1 MGLPGPLIVGVFAR
15 QMHSTSEFAMT
26 VLFKCLT
33 KLSDNAVC
41 RVVCDKEVTERRRR
55 RQRRRR
61 RRRRRR
67 REEEE
72 RTRRNAKR
80 KQKPHPSPHNDVG
93 KKGNRRRCQDEMKY

>member
-26 VLFKCLT
+26 VLSKCLT

-67 REEEE
+67 EEEGGGGE
-72 RTRRNAKR
+72 
-80 KQKPHPSPHNDVG
+80 
-93 KKGNRRRCQDEMKY
+93 DEAECKTETKTPPISTQ